1 MLDNSSAWVY
11 EYYTAPD
18 GFRYFLESINMA
30 KKVHDVA
37 VDPQSIEDA
46 GFQWGFN
53 SSKQSSIA
61 SYLMGLIP
69 GLGNPDVAQS
79 DQLPKEQKDRL
90 KVGLMNHYAQS
101 VKPCVYYVIADGN
114 PVEKTEAEFNAF
126 NGEKRRLDIHIASAV
141 DQSTLTYL
149 RENEKAWYGLVQ
161 DLKTDFSQYFSNAC
175 REIISRSKSI
185 YAKKHG
191 LKRERSLTLVFEM
204 REKKMLADLLQ
215 YCITADSR
223 GNDPTADVALT
234 KKRIAAYFAVT
245 K

>member
-1 MLDNSSAWVY
+1 
-11 EYYTAPD
+11 
-18 GFRYFLESINMA
+18 MA
-30 KKVHDVA
+30 KKAIAVA
-37 VDPQSIEDA
+37 VDPQSVEDA

-61 SYLMGLIP
+61 SYLMGQIP
-69 GLGNPDVAQS
+69 GLGNPDVAKA

-90 KVGLMNHYAQS
+90 KVGLMSHYAQS
-101 VKPCVYYVIADGN
+101 VKPCVYYVFADGN
-114 PVEKTEAEFNAF
+114 PVEKTEEEFNAF

-161 DLKTDFSQYFSNAC
+161 DIKTDFSQYFSNAC
-175 REIISRSKSI
+175 GEIIAKSKKI
-185 YAKKHG
+185 YAKKHN
-191 LKRERSLTLVFEM
+191 LKRERSLTLVFEI

-215 YCITADSR
+215 FCINADSH
-223 GNDPTADVALT
+223 GKDPTADVALT